1 MRTSDAGT
9 NRITTSGYSYDLNGN
24 LSAQPGQTL
33 AYDAKNRLT
42 TIQGSFGS
50 ECYGY
55 SPDNQ
60 WVYRKKADSSEEFYR
75 YGGSGRVETFRMD
88 AGGALISISANLY
101 FAGRQTTT
109 ISIPA

>member
-1 MRTSDAGT
+1 MSSLTVRLA

-24 LSAQPGQTL
+24 LTAQRGQTL
-33 AYDAKNRLT
+33 TNDVKNRLT

-50 ECYGY
+50 ERYGY

-60 WVYRKKADSSEEFYR
+60 RVYRKKADSTEEFYL

-88 AGGALISISANLY
+88 AGGARSGIGCLCWSN
-101 FAGRQTTT
+101 
-109 ISIPA
+109 